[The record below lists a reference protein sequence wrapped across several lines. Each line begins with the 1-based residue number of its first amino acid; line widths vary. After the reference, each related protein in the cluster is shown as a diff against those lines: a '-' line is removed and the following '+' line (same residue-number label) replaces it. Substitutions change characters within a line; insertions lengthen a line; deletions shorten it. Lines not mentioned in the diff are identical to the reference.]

1 MRHRACAPR
10 RWVKRAPCRRPSSS
24 CRSTSFRSFRGCRI
38 ATTTPTP
45 TRSSWIREPFG
56 RVRVHV
62 ASYGRR
68 DAPPLL
74 LVHGL
79 MTSSYSWR
87 YLFERLGDS
96 FRLIA
101 PDFSGSGRSD
111 RLPDRPHSPR
121 ALATF
126 LGELQSELAITGCQ
140 AIGNSLGGYICMHR
154 ALLDPASFE
163 RLVVVHAPG
172 IVQPRLVALHV
183 ALRVPGV
190 AAALSHVDPPR
201 PAALGAQERALLR
214 RDAEVARGG
223 ARVRRPAG
231 ERRRRPLVHPRSR
244 RRARPARDAGAG
256 ARARAPPRQRRRIS
270 DAADA
275 RLRARGSDGGAGG
288 GGGAAAARARRAV
301 AWLEHSSHFAQ
312 VDTPDRLLETIGDF
326 LRLAPTA
333 RSSAR

>member
-1 MRHRACAPR
+1 MP
-10 RWVKRAPCRRPSSS
+10 
-24 CRSTSFRSFRGCRI
+24 
-38 ATTTPTP
+38 TTTTGR
-45 TRSSWIREPFG
+45 TRAVPKPFEQLPFAELPELPRLPHRYFEADTDEVVVDSQPFG

-68 DAPPLL
+68 EAPPLL

-101 PDFSGSGRSD
+101 PDFSGSGRSE
-111 RLPDRPHSPR
+111 RLPDRPHRPR

-183 ALRVPGV
+183 ALRVHGV
-190 AAALSHVDPPR
+190 AAALSHVIRRDPLRWAHKNVHYYDETLKSLEEAREYGDPLTSAEGAGSFIRDLADALDPR
-201 PAALGAQERALLR
+201 AMRALGRELARRRDGGEGFPMPLMLVYAREDPTVAPEVGEALGALLP
-214 RDAEVARGG
+214 G
-223 ARVRRPAG
+223 A
-231 ERRRRPLVHPRSR
+231 PLK
-244 RRARPARDAGAG
+244 
-256 ARARAPPRQRRRIS
+256 
-270 DAADA
+270 
-275 RLRARGSDGGAGG
+275 
-288 GGGAAAARARRAV
+288 
-301 AWLEHSSHFAQ
+301 WLEHSSHFAQ

-326 LRLAPTA
+326 LRSAVPAP
-333 RSSAR
+333 